1 MASPL
6 FLDLIERNTYNYFIN
21 LATKGEFAMKGLWG
35 RFWYRMNHDP
45 FFAYV
50 MVYLFI
56 GVIIGIVVMI
66 FLIRVGYFT

>member
-6 FLDLIERNTYNYFIN
+6 FLDLMKRNTYNYFIN
-21 LATKGEFAMKGLWG
+21 LATKGEFAMKGLWH

-56 GVIIGIVVMI
+56 GVIIGII
-66 FLIRVGYFT
+66 GILYGIAIGYFD

>member
-1 MASPL
+1 
-6 FLDLIERNTYNYFIN
+6 
-21 LATKGEFAMKGLWG
+21 MKGLWH

-56 GVIIGIVVMI
+56 GVIIGII
-66 FLIRVGYFT
+66 GILYGIAIGYFD

>member
-35 RFWYRMNHDP
+35 RFWYRMNDDP

>member
-1 MASPL
+1 
-6 FLDLIERNTYNYFIN
+6 
-21 LATKGEFAMKGLWG
+21 MKGLWG

-56 GVIIGIVVMI
+56 GVIIGIIVI
-66 FLIRVGYFT
+66 PYAIAIGYFD

>member
-6 FLDLIERNTYNYFIN
+6 FLDLMKRNTYNYFIN
-21 LATKGEFAMKGLWG
+21 LATKGELAMKGLWH

-56 GVIIGIVVMI
+56 GVIIGII
-66 FLIRVGYFT
+66 GILYGIAIGYFD

>member
-1 MASPL
+1 MKKSPW
-6 FLDLIERNTYNYFIN
+6 R
-21 LATKGEFAMKGLWG
+21 
-35 RFWYRMNHDP
+35 RFWDRFWFRMIDDP

-56 GVIIGIVVMI
+56 GVIIGIGGMI